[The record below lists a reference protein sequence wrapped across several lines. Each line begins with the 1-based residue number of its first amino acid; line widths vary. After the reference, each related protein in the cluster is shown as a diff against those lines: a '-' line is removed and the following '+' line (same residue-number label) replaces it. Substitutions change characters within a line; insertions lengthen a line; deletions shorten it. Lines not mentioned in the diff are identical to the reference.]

1 MLIYYQNHNLVY
13 LVIIP
18 LFCIYYLLRLNDK
31 NIEIKMIDYCPI
43 KDPKFYN
50 RDVLSNVQYLIGN
63 EPNNELLFFWEII
76 KTIEDLSLCIYI
88 YI

>member
-1 MLIYYQNHNLVY
+1 
-13 LVIIP
+13 
-18 LFCIYYLLRLNDK
+18 
-31 NIEIKMIDYCPI
+31 MIDYCPI

-88 YI
+88 YIFSNKRFII

>member
-1 MLIYYQNHNLVY
+1 
-13 LVIIP
+13 
-18 LFCIYYLLRLNDK
+18 
-31 NIEIKMIDYCPI
+31 MIDYCPI